1 MNIKTFSDLKKDF
14 VEILEKSIDKKFTI
28 DNEIKEVLDF
38 VNDVREISAFRAP
51 KLTYKKQSKFSCLFV
66 RESNILFQESFKSII
81 QLGDYEIEEDYSET
95 EATLL
100 YKNNVVKQ
108 AKEFVE
114 YYKWLKSLND
124 DTSKIV
130 KKSNQLTH
138 KQKMLTLH
146 YLGFDFSKYDN
157 TKIAKVLSEVLELDV
172 NNTRQYLSYLIAG
185 KNEVRTK
192 QNLQV
197 VKKLFEN
204 QGLSDISSTIEKD
217 IEKL

>member
-1 MNIKTFSDLKKDF
+1 MTIKTFSDLKKDF
-14 VEILEKSIDKKFTI
+14 TEILEKSIDKNFTI
-28 DNEIKEVLDF
+28 ENEVNEVLEF
-38 VNDVREISAFRAP
+38 VNNVSNISFRKAV
-51 KLTYKKQSKFSCLFV
+51 KNRVKNQSKFRNLFIK
-66 RESNILFQESFKSII
+66 ESNQLFKDSFNNII
-81 QLGDYEIEEDYSET
+81 QYGEYNIERLFSDTIET
-95 EATLL
+95 FL
-100 YKNNVVKQ
+100 YKQNVVFQ

-192 QNLQV
+192 QNLQAV
-197 VKKLFEN
+197 QKLFEN
-204 QGLSDISSTIEKD
+204 QGLKDISSSIEKD